1 MLFQM
6 YFIPT
11 TSRLTAIAAQFLYCH
26 RLGVPLPF
34 LPSPLPPHCHPK
46 CPQYSARRGGF
57 SMDLLAM
64 NLLAHAY
71 HQCACGATP
80 RRHRRHDTLA
90 KIIGEAAVT
99 YLHALTDLRRRLSSS
114 ITSGR
119 KVDLVVT
126 RFDFYPPVTAIDV
139 TVSCPFLPSFAPAA
153 ATDATALFTARA
165 AEKNNKHL
173 AGSIAQ
179 ERAFLPIVFSTL
191 GGLGPPEAVHY
202 LDSLFSEVYAAELA
216 ATGTTRRTCHLRT
229 LFLQSL
235 LVSLAAATADMAAS
249 LTRDAAAPADGD
261 DDDAAADAATGAVPA
276 PPDAPAPPTPPAP
289 Q

>member
-1 MLFQM
+1 MSLSPSFHRR
-6 YFIPT
+6 F
-11 TSRLTAIAAQFLYCH
+11 RRTAT
-26 RLGVPLPF
+26 R
-34 LPSPLPPHCHPK
+34 
-46 CPQYSARRGGF
+46 SAPATRRSF
-57 SMDLLAM
+57 PRAILWL

-80 RRHRRHDTLA
+80 RRTRRHDTLA
-90 KIIGEAAVT
+90 KIIGDAAVT
-99 YLHALTDLRRRLSSS
+99 YLHALINLRTRLSSS
-114 ITSGR
+114 VTSGR

-126 RFDFYPPVTAIDV
+126 RFSFYPPVTSIDV
-139 TVSCPFLPSFAPAA
+139 TVSCPLIPTYAPAA

-216 ATGTTRRTCHLRT
+216 ATGTTRRTSHLRT

-249 LTRDAAAPADGD
+249 LTRDAAAPVAADGD
-261 DDDAAADAATGAVPA
+261 AAAHAAAHAYAVDAAVDATAGAVPA
-276 PPDAPAPPTPPAP
+276 PPDVPAPPTPPAP
-289 Q
+289 R

>member
-1 MLFQM
+1 M

-11 TSRLTAIAAQFLYCH
+11 TSRLTAVAAQFLYCH

-46 CPQYSARRGGF
+46 CPSYSAQRGGF
-57 SMDLLAM
+57 PPAILWL

-80 RRHRRHDTLA
+80 RRTRRHDTLA
-90 KIIGEAAVT
+90 KIIGDAAVT
-99 YLHALTDLRRRLSSS
+99 YLHALINLRTRLSSS
-114 ITSGR
+114 VTSGR

-126 RFDFYPPVTAIDV
+126 RFSFYPPVTSIDV
-139 TVSCPFLPSFAPAA
+139 TVSCPLIPTYAPAA

-179 ERAFLPIVFSTL
+179 ERTFLPIVFSTL

-216 ATGTTRRTCHLRT
+216 ATGTTRRTSHLRT

-249 LTRDAAAPADGD
+249 LTRDAAAPA
-261 DDDAAADAATGAVPA
+261 AADADAVDAAVDATAGAVPA
-276 PPDAPAPPTPPAP
+276 PPDVPAPPTPPAP
-289 Q
+289 R